1 MFVVRLDGAGEGLR
15 ERKEKGNPSE
25 EGKPYTAAMEEE
37 RVRGE
42 RRGLDASRR
51 GRGELGGGGLGGG
64 TLGGTPGGGE
74 PGRGELGRG
83 ELGRGT
89 LAGGG
94 VLGGRLGSIG

>member
-1 MFVVRLDGAGEGLR
+1 MR
-15 ERKEKGNPSE
+15 ERKEKGNSSE

-51 GRGELGGGGLGGG
+51 GGREIGGGGEVELGGTVGGGVLGGG
-64 TLGGTPGGGE
+64 VLGEMLGGPVGG
-74 PGRGELGRG
+74 P
-83 ELGRGT
+83 
-89 LAGGG
+89 GG

>member
-74 PGRGELGRG
+74 PGRGELGGG

-94 VLGGRLGSIG
+94 LGSIG

>member
-42 RRGLDASRR
+42 RRGLNASRR

-94 VLGGRLGSIG
+94 LGSIG

>member
-94 VLGGRLGSIG
+94 LGSIG